1 MCDGGVFSMPIASLL
16 IGTATS
22 LAGAEQ
28 QRQQAQAQANYQA
41 AQASEYARVSDLN
54 NKAAVQEYVNQSAA
68 ERITQM
74 QEQESASEQ
83 IQATQREALEK
94 KGTMLASTNAAG
106 GALSMLMA
114 DYDRQEAMHKDS
126 IRHQYE
132 MNAVGHEINIGAF
145 KDKAQNRIDSQGRYI
160 SPGVSSGGNSFLTT
174 ALGIGGSAVNAFGL
188 YDKYSGKRPAN
199 IKSVGSKR

>member
-1 MCDGGVFSMPIASLL
+1 MCDGGVFSIPIASLL
-16 IGTATS
+16 IGTASS

-41 AQASEYARVSDLN
+41 AQANEYARVASLN

-68 ERITQM
+68 ERIAQM
-74 QEQESASEQ
+74 QEQESTSEQ
-83 IQATQREALEK
+83 IQETQREALEK

-106 GALSMLMA
+106 GALNMLMA
-114 DYDRQEAMHKDS
+114 DYDRQEAIRKDN

-132 MNAVGHEINIGAF
+132 MNAVGHELNIGAF
-145 KDKAQNRIDSQGRYI
+145 KDKAQNRIDTQANYV
-160 SPGVSSGGNSFLTT
+160 SPGVSSSNSFLST
-174 ALGIGGSAVNAFGL
+174 ALGIGSAAVNAFGL
-188 YDKYSGKRPAN
+188 YDKYSSKRPAD

>member
-1 MCDGGVFSMPIASLL
+1 MCDGGVFSLPIASLL
-16 IGTATS
+16 INSAAS

-41 AQASEYARVSDLN
+41 AQANEYARAADLN

-74 QEQESASEQ
+74 QEQEAASEK
-83 IQATQREALEK
+83 IQETRREALEK

-106 GALSMLMA
+106 GALNMLMA
-114 DYDRQEAMHKDS
+114 DYDRQESIHKDN

-132 MNAVGHEINIGAF
+132 MNAVGHEINIAGF
-145 KDKAQNRIDSQGRYI
+145 RDKAQNRIDSQARYVA
-160 SPGVSSGGNSFLTT
+160 PGVSTGNSFLTT
-174 ALGIGGSAVNAFGL
+174 ALGIGSAAVNAYGL
-188 YDKYSGKRPAN
+188 YDKYKSKRPAN
-199 IKSVGSKR
+199 IKAVGNKR